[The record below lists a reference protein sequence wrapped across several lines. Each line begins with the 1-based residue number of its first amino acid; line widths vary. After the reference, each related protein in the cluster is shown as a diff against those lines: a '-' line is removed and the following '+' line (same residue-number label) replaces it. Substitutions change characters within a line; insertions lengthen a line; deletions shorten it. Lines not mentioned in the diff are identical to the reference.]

1 MPPSPASGD
10 YELRHWRVVKKPSL
24 RRPAITMAPLDLNG
38 GGDFELHNW
47 SRADTGYTSLR
58 DILASSPSSSSASYG
73 LLSPTH
79 SACPGTPGAGE
90 IQIRNRLVKQ
100 AAYAYLQPTPSS
112 WASGTPRRR
121 HGPLRRLLSVLSC
134 GVASSCLH
142 FVGRFL
148 QSIRRSRR

>member
-24 RRPAITMAPLDLNG
+24 RRPAIAIPAPLNLNG
-38 GGDFELHNW
+38 GDDFELNHW
-47 SRADTGYTSLR
+47 SRADSGYTSLR
-58 DILASSPSSSSASYG
+58 DILASSPSSSASYG
-73 LLSPTH
+73 LLSPTP
-79 SACPGTPGAGE
+79 SACHGTPGAGE

-112 WASGTPRRR
+112 WAFTRPRR

-134 GVASSCLH
+134 GLASSCFH